1 MDMKKMVQ
9 ITLYNQEKEEKRIL
23 LKLNRVG
30 CGDEADQY
38 CYSISQSIPLRDLML
53 DFIKR
58 VGVTFNSV
66 RFYYEDKPIN
76 PAFNAIWLNMKDG
89 DTIAVSRRRNFRPT
103 AATQSTLITLPL
115 AVVGEK
121 PVVLKVKHFRADGA
135 LYYYLIG
142 RNTPMKNLLHDYADR
157 INELYE
163 QVNLSCFR
171 FCSID
176 MGKTADDLGLEDGDV
191 IYAFLFAMRAC

>member
-23 LKLNRVG
+23 LKLNSVG
-30 CGDEADQY
+30 CGDEGDQY

-76 PAFNAIWLNMKDG
+76 PAFNAKWLNMKDG
-89 DTIAVSRRRNFRPT
+89 DTIVVSRRRNFRPT

-121 PVVLKVKHFRADGA
+121 PVVLKVKDFSADGA

-163 QVNLSCFR
+163 QVSLTCSR
-171 FCSID
+171 LCSID